1 MSTVPPVHMMPCY
14 VAPWSPCRR
23 GGAGEEEHSWG
34 GEGTELL
41 ESGHSL
47 RAATGGGGSSR
58 LNRVWPTLA
67 IAVVNGNV
75 YRFLISFLLL

>member
-1 MSTVPPVHMMPCY
+1 MLPLGPLAV
-14 VAPWSPCRR
+14 
-23 GGAGEEEHSWG
+23 GEGREKRDIVG
-34 GEGTELL
+34 VVGGTELL